1 MIEVSGRDS
10 GSRESGFG
18 LPGSRAAS
26 LTAPAVSSAVPGS
39 PAASLLLVEDDEGD
53 AFLVTELLLE
63 AGLDWPVQWVRNL
76 SDAAEALRSGVRCVL
91 LDLGL
96 PDAND
101 HSDGLGAL
109 HDLLDIAPSVPVL
122 VLTGLDDQERGAAA
136 VFAGAQ
142 DYLVKGK
149 VDGHGLARA
158 VLYAIERRR
167 AEESGRRLREAEL
180 LQRENTRLTRGL
192 LPQPQLRSA
201 DLFVES
207 RYRPGERRLVLGGDF
222 YDVVEDPSGALHLVV
237 GDVSG
242 HGPDEAAL
250 GVHLRVAWRT
260 LVLADVPVGDVL
272 PILEDILVRERRT
285 DEIFATVCQ
294 LVVAPDRR
302 HASLWLAG
310 HPVPILL
317 EPQLQ
322 PLADEGV
329 TGPPLGA
336 VPGLLTWERAE
347 ADLPAPWTLAMHTDG
362 LIEGF
367 DLATSD
373 LATGDSA
380 SEPAAPQAPAGVIPE
395 TPGGSDAPRP
405 RLGLD
410 GLLRILR
417 ATQATVTDDS
427 ALLDQ
432 VIAEAERR
440 NGGPMADDLAVLLVR
455 HLPMDAG

>member
-1 MIEVSGRDS
+1 MIELGSRDS
-10 GSRESGFG
+10 GSRESGA
-18 LPGSRAAS
+18 LIPGSRATSSLPAS
-26 LTAPAVSSAVPGS
+26 TVAP
-39 PAASLLLVEDDEGD
+39 LLLVEDDDGD

-63 AGLDWPVQWVRNL
+63 AGLNWQVQWVRNL
-76 SDAAEALRSGVRCVL
+76 TGAAEALRTGVRCVL

-109 HDLLDIAPSVPVL
+109 HDLLEIAPAAPVL

-167 AEESGRRLREAEL
+167 AEESGRRLHEAEL
-180 LQRENTRLTRGL
+180 LQRENVRLTRGL
-192 LPQPQLRSA
+192 LPQPQLRSP
-201 DLFVES
+201 DLYVES

-260 LVLADVPVGDVL
+260 LVLADVPADNVL

-285 DEIFATVCQ
+285 DEVFATVCQ

-317 EPQLQ
+317 EPHLR
-322 PLADEGV
+322 PLADEEV
-329 TGPPLGA
+329 AGPPLGA
-336 VPGLLTWERAE
+336 VPGLLAWERAE
-347 ADLPAPWTLAMHTDG
+347 ADLPSPWTLAMHTDG

-367 DLATSD
+367 DFSSGEADGPGEPVAVPDGPALRPSSD
-373 LATGDSA
+373 QGVTG
-380 SEPAAPQAPAGVIPE
+380 G
-395 TPGGSDAPRP
+395 PRP

-417 ATQATVTDDS
+417 ATQQQVSDDS
-427 ALLDQ
+427 ALLDA

-455 HLPMDAG
+455 HVPMDAG